1 MVGIGGIGMSAIARW
16 FIANDKQV
24 AGYDKTETALT
35 KSLASEGIAIHFE
48 DSVEQVPTKFLENK
62 EDTLVIYTPAIPQDH
77 KELNWLKAEG
87 FTVLKRSQAL
97 GLITEKN
104 FTIAVAGTHGKTTT
118 SSMIAHILKSANQNF
133 VAFLG
138 GVTTNYGTNLLT
150 NQNPDEDLVVVVEAD
165 EFDRSF
171 LTLNPDIAIVTSVEA
186 DHLDIYGSAEAIEKS
201 FADFI
206 GKLKDEGVLF
216 IQKKVTSDV
225 FSKLQKGVEVRTYGV
240 EEGDFKAANLKIVEG
255 VSHFDIVV
263 DDDANEM
270 ANMALKVPGRHNA
283 ENATAAIAVCL
294 SLGLEPEQIQQGIAS
309 FEGVKRRF
317 EYVVKSEKTIYID
330 DYAHHPTEVEAFLS
344 SVKQLYPNKK
354 LTAIFQPHLFTRT
367 RDFADGFAKSLS
379 IADQVLLM
387 EIYPAREQPI
397 EGVNSQMLLD
407 KIEAKQA
414 AIIKD
419 EKLIET
425 INQLQPE
432 LLVTVG
438 AGNIDRFIEEIKDV
452 LMR

>member
-240 EEGDFKAANLKIVEG
+240 EEGDFKAANLKIIEC

>member
-1 MVGIGGIGMSAIARW
+1 MR
-16 FIANDKQV
+16 
-24 AGYDKTETALT
+24 
-35 KSLASEGIAIHFE
+35 IHFE
-48 DSVEQVPTKFLENK
+48 DSVAQIPTEFLESK
-62 EDTLVIYTPAIPQDH
+62 EETLVIYTPAIPQEH

-138 GVTTNYGTNLLT
+138 GVTSNYGTNLLI
-150 NQNPDEDLVVVVEAD
+150 NQNPEEDLVVVVEAD

-206 GKLKDEGVLF
+206 GKLKEEGVLF

-225 FSKLQKGVEVRTYGV
+225 LSKLQKGVEVRTYGV
-240 EEGDFKAANLKIVEG
+240 EEGAFRAEDLTIKNGE
-255 VSHFDIVV
+255 SHFGITV
-263 DDDANEM
+263 DDDANEV
-270 ANMALKVPGRHNA
+270 ANMVLKLPGRHNA
-283 ENATAAIAVCL
+283 ENATVAIAVCL

-309 FEGVKRRF
+309 FSGVKRRF
-317 EYVVKSEKTIYID
+317 EYIIKSEKTIYID

-344 SVKQLYPNKK
+344 SVKELYPNKK

-407 KIEAKQA
+407 KIEAKQVN
-414 AIIKD
+414 IVKD

-432 LLVTVG
+432 LLVTIG
-438 AGNIDRFIEEIKDV
+438 AGNIDRFIEGIKDV